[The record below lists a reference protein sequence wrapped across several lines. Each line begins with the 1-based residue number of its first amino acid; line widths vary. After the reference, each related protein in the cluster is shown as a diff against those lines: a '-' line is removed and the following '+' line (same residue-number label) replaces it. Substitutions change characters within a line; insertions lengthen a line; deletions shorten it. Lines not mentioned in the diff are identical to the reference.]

1 MEIHPGISAYKVS
14 QHFEGVIQNRTV
26 YNVIKDI
33 KKRGNIDRKV
43 GSGPKSNLDKPE
55 VKRKLVKATVG
66 KISKSYRFFGTKFK
80 VDHQTVKK
88 HLEKLGIRRK
98 SRKCKPKVT
107 EKQKIVQ
114 KTRLRKFKEKV
125 KKRTMFKLLW
135 MTRHISLWKAMNGNL
150 RPTTMMGKRKL
161 TQVSNI
167 WSKKNI
173 QRRFYCGLR

>member
-125 KKRTMFKLLW
+125 KKKDNVQIVMDDETYFTLE
-135 MTRHISLWKAMNGNL
+135 GNEWQ
-150 RPTTMMGKRKL
+150 PKTYYYDGK
-161 TQVSNI
+161 
-167 WSKKNI
+167 KKI
-173 QRRFYCGLR
+173 DPSVQYLEQEKYPK